1 MRMGHTGYDR
11 SIWGTV
17 CYQLVENKQKFI
29 AQIMTSKTPVRAAE
43 DVDETALSYS
53 EIKALATGNPLII
66 EKCNL
71 DMEVSKLN
79 MLKASY
85 LSQKYALED
94 MVLQKYP
101 ESITRLK
108 ERIDGYEKDIRLVE
122 AHPKPEEGF
131 VGIEI
136 DGKAIRDKETAGKAI
151 LDVCTK
157 MTDSD
162 AVALGEYRGFSL
174 VVAYNGTSNEYRM
187 TMRGTLTH
195 TITLGADVF
204 GNITRMDNLL
214 DSLPARL
221 KDVRNDLADIEQ
233 QLASAREEMDA
244 PFAKEDELAQKSA
257 RLKELNIL
265 LNMDQKD
272 RSIIDAGLEEEA
284 EDKVKVREYSR

>member
-1 MRMGHTGYDR
+1 
-11 SIWGTV
+11 
-17 CYQLVENKQKFI
+17 
-29 AQIMTSKTPVRAAE
+29 MTSKAPVRAAE

-85 LSQKYALED
+85 LSQKYAMED
-94 MVLQKYP
+94 MVLRKYP

-108 ERIDGYEKDIRLVE
+108 ERIAGYEEDIRLVD
-122 AHPKPEEGF
+122 AHPKPQEGF
-131 VGIEI
+131 VGIVI
-136 DGKAIRDKETAGKAI
+136 DGKTITDKETAGKAI

-157 MTDSD
+157 MTGSD
-162 AVALGEYRGFSL
+162 AVAMGEYRGFSL
-174 VVAYNGTSNEYRM
+174 AVTYNGTSNEYRM
-187 TMRGTLTH
+187 SMRGTLTH

-204 GNITRMDNLL
+204 GNITRMDNML
-214 DSLPARL
+214 DSLATKQTVAREE
-221 KDVRNDLADIEQ
+221 LADTEK
-233 QLASAREEMDA
+233 QLASAREEMDS
-244 PFAKEDELAQKSA
+244 PFANEDELAQKSA

-272 RSIIDAGLEEEA
+272 RSIMDDGPEEEVS
-284 EDKVKVREYSR
+284 EKVRVREYAR